1 MKRICILVLVLAI
14 CSSLALAETCAAEIQ
29 PIQYQPEE
37 YAYAEYPFW
46 PLSVEKWSDEAI
58 LIAGKNTMETEK
70 FSVAGMMLM
79 GLDGKILWQHEES
92 DLPETTQYNSAYR
105 LDDQTIIALQD
116 ENGVDYLGNCYIEWI
131 NTDGLQQR
139 SAPRPKS
146 EMWLTGIIPNDRG
159 MLLVSHPH
167 SNSDKG
173 IAAQAR
179 TVLEQL
185 DRDGQTIWTAN
196 YAEYLILQGSLQNG
210 ENSILYGTESSGTS
224 GAQSYQGIIMEIDS
238 QGALVR
244 KQYSPEFERYTG
256 GCLLADGSL
265 LLIGNYAEPSKY
277 SGVCR
282 TNWNEF
288 AWHTQLPAYAVDSGD
303 ADMKSDLATSIIP
316 VQGDYLIASMGL
328 NYRGASAWLYRIN
341 DAGEILRVDYVFN
354 EQIDNFEG
362 CKLLELNGNAYLLG
376 YGMVD
381 ADDLTVSW
389 NEGKTMRDYA
399 RGFYLA
405 KLDF

>member
-70 FSVAGMMLM
+70 FSVAAMMRM
-79 GLDGKILWQHEES
+79 GLDGNILWQHEET
-92 DLPETTQYNSAYR
+92 DLSETTQYNSAYR

-185 DRDGQTIWTAN
+185 DRDGNTIWTAD
-196 YAEYLILQGSLQNG
+196 YAEYLILHGGLQNG
-210 ENSILYGTESSGTS
+210 ANSILYGAESSGVP
-224 GAQSYQGIIMEIDS
+224 GNHYYQGLIMEIDP
-238 QGALVR
+238 QGTLIQ
-244 KQYSPEFERYTG
+244 KQYSLDFERYTG
-256 GCLLADGSL
+256 GCRLADGSL
-265 LLIGNYAEPSKY
+265 LLIGNYVKESKG

-282 TNWNEF
+282 VNWNAL
-288 AWHTQLPAYAVDSGD
+288 AWDTQLPRYEVSVGD
-303 ADMKSDLATSIIP
+303 VNMRSNLANCMLQY
-316 VQGDYLIASMGL
+316 QGDYLIASMGL
-328 NYRGASAWLYRIN
+328 SQQGAGAWIYRIN
-341 DAGEILRVDYVFN
+341 DAGEILNVYYLFG
-354 EQIDNFEG
+354 EQVNNFEG
-362 CKLLELNGNAYLLG
+362 CKLLEMDGSAYLLA
-376 YGMVD
+376 YGIVST
-381 ADDLTVSW
+381 ADLTLSW
-389 NEGKTMRDYA
+389 NSETTMADYA

>member
-70 FSVAGMMLM
+70 FSVAAMMRM
-79 GLDGKILWQHEES
+79 GLDGNILWQHEET
-92 DLPETTQYNSAYR
+92 DLSETTQYNSAYR

-196 YAEYLILQGSLQNG
+196 YAEYLILQGGLQNG

-224 GAQSYQGIIMEIDS
+224 GGQSYQGIIMEIDS

-303 ADMKSDLATSIIP
+303 ADMKSNLATSIIP
-316 VQGDYLIASMGL
+316 VQGDYLIAGMGL

-381 ADDLTVSW
+381 ADDLTVSR

>member
-70 FSVAGMMLM
+70 FSVAAMMRM
-79 GLDGKILWQHEES
+79 GLDGNILWQHEET
-92 DLPETTQYNSAYR
+92 DLSETTQYNSAYR

-185 DRDGQTIWTAN
+185 DRDGNTIWTAD
-196 YAEYLILQGSLQNG
+196 YAEYLILHGGLQNG
-210 ENSILYGTESSGTS
+210 ANSILYGAESSGVP
-224 GAQSYQGIIMEIDS
+224 GNHYYQGLIMEIDS

-265 LLIGNYAEPSKY
+265 LLIGNYAEQSKY

-288 AWHTQLPAYAVDSGD
+288 AWHTQLPAYTVDSDD
-303 ADMKSDLATSIIP
+303 ADMKSNLATSIIP
-316 VQGDYLIASMGL
+316 VQGDYLISSMGL

-389 NEGKTMRDYA
+389 NDGKTMRDYA